1 MYRDNIMNHQAQFS
15 QKLETATLHSRNIE
29 ALLHAS
35 ESPVTEKQLRTW
47 LNLSAGELDMALM
60 ILEDRLSKGV
70 LSLHRS
76 ASGYRLQ
83 ITTEFSG
90 LIQEIFPER
99 KESLS
104 QALLETLSV
113 IAYKQP
119 VTRSDIEQ
127 VRGVTV
133 SSHILR
139 QLFDKGWI
147 MERGYKDTLG
157 KPALLYTT
165 DTFLDAFGLTSLEQL
180 PPLPELKSLGLDK
193 IDSIGNETA
202 V

>member
-1 MYRDNIMNHQAQFS
+1 MNHQAQFS
-15 QKLETATLHSRNIE
+15 QKLETATAHSRNIE

-119 VTRSDIEQ
+119 VIRSDIEQ

>member
-1 MYRDNIMNHQAQFS
+1 MNHQAQFS
-15 QKLETATLHSRNIE
+15 QKLETATAHSRNIE

>member
-1 MYRDNIMNHQAQFS
+1 MNHQAQFS
-15 QKLETATLHSRNIE
+15 QKLETATAHSRNIE

-165 DTFLDAFGLTSLEQL
+165 DTFLDTFGLTSLEQL

>member
-1 MYRDNIMNHQAQFS
+1 MNNQAQFS
-15 QKLETATLHSRNIE
+15 QKLEAATLHSRNIE

-35 ESPVTEKQLRTW
+35 ESPVTERQLRTW
-47 LNLSAGELDMALM
+47 LGLSAGELDMALM
-60 ILEDRLSKGV
+60 ILEERLSKGA

-99 KESLS
+99 KENLS

-165 DTFLDAFGLTSLEQL
+165 DAFLDAFGLTRLDEL

-193 IDSIGNETA
+193 INSIGNETA

>member
-1 MYRDNIMNHQAQFS
+1 MNHQAQFS

>member
-15 QKLETATLHSRNIE
+15 QKLETATAHSRNIE